1 MFAGILIYASILANL
16 LELIYRYFFLPIKL
30 FIIYLITAL
39 GIPF

>member
-1 MFAGILIYASILANL
+1 MHASILVML